1 MEPRD
6 IGTTAGAPSVFAFQT
21 TPPGVVAKVTDMHE
35 QEPYVLIVVD
45 MQPNFK
51 ASCDAATLAA
61 VCREVETARQLGMYI
76 MLLEIPYESVFDVEP
91 FPPTH
96 QCIMDLLAGYGRFV
110 VQGKRY
116 CDGSKQIV
124 LRSERE
130 GFPTTNTKYRVVG
143 VNIDACVVETA
154 KGLFERTGLPVE
166 VVKAACN
173 TDGDIS
179 TCWKSFDGLAGIV
192 PV

>member
-1 MEPRD
+1 M
-6 IGTTAGAPSVFAFQT
+6 
-21 TPPGVVAKVTDMHE
+21 
-35 QEPYVLIVVD
+35 LIVVD

-51 ASCDAATLAA
+51 ASCDEATLAA
-61 VCREVETARQLGMYI
+61 VAREIETARRLGMHI
-76 MLLEIPYESVFDVEP
+76 MFLEIPYESVFDVEP

-96 QCIMDLLAGYGRFV
+96 ECLLNLLSGYDRFL

-130 GFPTTNTKYRVVG
+130 GYPAAGITYRLVG

-154 KGLFERTGLPVE
+154 KGLAERTGLPVE

-173 TDGDIS
+173 TDGDIT
-179 TCWKSFDGLAGIV
+179 TCWKSFEGLSGV
-192 PV
+192 TLV